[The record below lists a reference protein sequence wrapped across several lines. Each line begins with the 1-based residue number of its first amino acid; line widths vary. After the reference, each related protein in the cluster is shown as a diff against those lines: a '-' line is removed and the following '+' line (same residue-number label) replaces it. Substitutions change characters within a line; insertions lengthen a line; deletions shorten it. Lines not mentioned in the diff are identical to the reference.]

1 MKSLTDSVQ
10 VLAGVGPKRAQALQE
25 LGIQTIEDL
34 ITYYPFRYED
44 LAAKKPQ
51 EVSDQQKVTFQ
62 GIVATAPTIARFG
75 RHKVR
80 VNFRLLVEN
89 SSVMVTFFNQPWIK
103 KQLEANQEVAI
114 YGKWDANRQS
124 LTGIKIITEEQGMEA
139 VYPANKHIRQATIQ
153 QLVEA
158 ALNEYAEQ
166 VQDVLQGDVGSG
178 KTVVAAIAMYATITS
193 GHQAALMAPTEILAE
208 QHANNLIKFFA
219 NFDVKIGLLV
229 GGMRKK
235 VRNELLEAVK
245 AGEIDIVI
253 GTHALIQD
261 DVEFKNLGL
270 AIIDEQHRFGVSQRQ
285 KLRQKGANPDILA
298 MTATPI
304 PRTLAITAYGDMDV
318 SIIDQLPA
326 GRKPVV
332 TKWLKKGEWDK
343 VLALMEHEF
352 KKGRQAFVVAPLI
365 EESEVMDLQNAM
377 ALYEELKDFFG
388 QRYAIGILHG
398 KMDGAE
404 KDQIMAD
411 FKAGKY
417 AGLVS
422 TTVIEVGVD
431 VPNATLMVIQ
441 DADRFGLAQ
450 LHQLRGR
457 IGRGQQQAYCLL
469 VADPKNAVGKQR
481 MQIMV
486 ETNNGFRIAEADLKM
501 RGQGDLFGQQQSG
514 VPEFKVGDPVV
525 DLGAL
530 QTAQLEAAKI
540 VNQPDWQSQPA
551 FQNLAEYL
559 NQVMQIEQGLD

>member
-1 MKSLTDSVQ
+1 
-10 VLAGVGPKRAQALQE
+10 
-25 LGIQTIEDL
+25 
-34 ITYYPFRYED
+34 
-44 LAAKKPQ
+44 
-51 EVSDQQKVTFQ
+51 
-62 GIVATAPTIARFG
+62 
-75 RHKVR
+75 
-80 VNFRLLVEN
+80 
-89 SSVMVTFFNQPWIK
+89 
-103 KQLEANQEVAI
+103 
-114 YGKWDANRQS
+114 
-124 LTGIKIITEEQGMEA
+124 MEA

-158 ALNEYAEQ
+158 WMNEYAEQ
-166 VQDVLQGDVGSG
+166 VQDVIPEALIEKYRLMHRLAMIKALHFPGDEQITKQARRTAMFEEFLVFQMGLQVVKSRDRVEKGTKIDYQIQLVREFIQQLPFELTGAQKRVTNEILANLKSAWHMNRLLQGDVGSG

-270 AIIDEQHRFGVSQRQ
+270 AIIDEQHRFGVNQRQ

-377 ALYEELKDFFG
+377 TLYEELKDFFG

-551 FQNLAEYL
+551 FQNLAKYL